1 VLALCFFGAAA
12 LTTRAGRS
20 ESLPPREDLAALPL
34 EFERWTG
41 RDAPQL
47 PDDVVAVLGA
57 DDYVNR
63 VYVAGHAPV
72 GLFVG
77 YYESQRQGDTI
88 HSPLN
93 CLPGAGWQP
102 MSRSIVSIPV
112 AGQPPVT
119 ANRILIQKGLERQVV
134 LYWYQSQGRTIAS
147 EYWGKVYLVYD
158 ALRRNRS
165 DAAMVRV
172 VTPVL
177 VSESTDAPADARAL
191 AFVQTLAPALNR
203 FLPS

>member
-1 VLALCFFGAAA
+1 
-12 LTTRAGRS
+12 
-20 ESLPPREDLAALPL
+20 
-34 EFERWTG
+34 
-41 RDAPQL
+41 
-47 PDDVVAVLGA
+47 
-57 DDYVNR
+57 
-63 VYVAGHAPV
+63 
-72 GLFVG
+72 VG